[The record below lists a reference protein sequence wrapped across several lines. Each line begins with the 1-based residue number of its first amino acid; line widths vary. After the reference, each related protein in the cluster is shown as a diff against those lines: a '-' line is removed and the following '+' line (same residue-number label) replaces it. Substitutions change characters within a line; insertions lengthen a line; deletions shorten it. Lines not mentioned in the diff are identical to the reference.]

1 MPNTPAEARSLV
13 DPYKSLP
20 GRLWRI
26 AKATAAETLSMLNV
40 WSWFRP
46 IEKFEA
52 GDIVRAREFLD
63 EHGWVILKGVFNES
77 QIARLREGVARS
89 VAEGWTGDLISNP
102 YIGAD
107 HFVLDERLLA
117 IVRGFLPGTP
127 VHFGD
132 ASISC
137 GFQTALAFHKDNPDR
152 RNQAAPD
159 WASPYTI
166 LRFGL
171 YLQSHTRHSGGLA
184 LRDRS
189 HWTVDTSKGRPF
201 AVPTEPG
208 DVVVWTLRTTHSGF
222 ATRLR
227 GLVNAFV
234 PLTIMSLIVGTE
246 RYAPPKWLFRPMSAT
261 PRMALFAT
269 FGVDDAH
276 LRRNIDFMK
285 TRDYAVRSWAASEYP
300 QAVLQMARD
309 KGVTVIDMSEQARHI
324 DPSALNVGYVPPPA

>member
-1 MPNTPAEARSLV
+1 
-13 DPYKSLP
+13 
-20 GRLWRI
+20 
-26 AKATAAETLSMLNV
+26 MLNV

-46 IEKFEA
+46 VEKFSLADLEPA
-52 GDIVRAREFLD
+52 RAFLD
-63 EHGWVILKGVFNES
+63 AHGWVIIKGVFTEA
-77 QIARLREGVARS
+77 QIARLREGVAQS
-89 VAEGWTGDLISNP
+89 VAECWTGDLISNP
-102 YIGAD
+102 HIGAD
-107 HFVLDERLLA
+107 HFVLDDRLLS
-117 IVRGFLPGTP
+117 IVRGLLPGRP

-132 ASISC
+132 ASMSC

-152 RNQAAPD
+152 RSQTAPD

-171 YLQSHTRHSGGLA
+171 YLQSHVKHSGGLA

-222 ATRLR
+222 ATRMR

-234 PLTIMSLIVGTE
+234 PLTIMSLIVGTK

-269 FGVDDAH
+269 FGIDDAH
-276 LRRNIDFMK
+276 LRRNIDFLK
-285 TRDYAVRSWAASEYP
+285 TRDYAVRNWAASNYP
-300 QAVLQMARD
+300 EPVLAMAD
-309 KGVTVIDMSEQARHI
+309 TKGVSIIDMSAQARQI
-324 DPSALNVGYVPPPA
+324 DLSGLNVGYVPPPA